1 MALLPRGVG
10 ARRVGV
16 MVAQSGASRPGDA
29 AGDAA
34 AGRREAEGSRER
46 APPRALK
53 AAGLRTRGRMCG
65 ARRPPAGAHPQ
76 SLGLGLWAAA
86 DPEAGGQRACGGG
99 GRRAEPQGRQ
109 AERGGTD
116 RGGQDGKRH
125 PAGRPLLRQV
135 GQRPRAPSREPRPRP
150 PPPNNGDRAGGVAGR
165 GGWGKLRDKG
175 PRRGRGAD
183 SPPGGRVA
191 SRHGVGAGGA
201 QACLRVGSRVK
212 LLWSPPPKSDERLAK

>member
-1 MALLPRGVG
+1 MGRGDPRP
-10 ARRVGV
+10 APTRK
-16 MVAQSGASRPGDA
+16 AWASGCG
-29 AGDAA
+29 
-34 AGRREAEGSRER
+34 
-46 APPRALK
+46 PR
-53 AAGLRTRGRMCG
+53 RTRRLAVSG
-65 ARRPPAGAHPQ
+65 PV
-76 SLGLGLWAAA
+76 
-86 DPEAGGQRACGGG
+86 GG